1 LIKIEAII
9 MHFSKKQILH
19 AKQLLISLA
28 ALITTAGFSV
38 ASYSQAA
45 AYPARSIRLIV
56 PYPPAGTTD
65 IVARLLAAKLTI
77 ALKQTVQVENK
88 AGAGGVIGADSVAKA
103 APDGYTLLLGASGPI
118 IASQSLPPKPN
129 YDSIRDFAPISLV
142 ATVPTM
148 LVVNPKLAVTTV
160 AELIAMAKANPG
172 KLNFAS
178 TGSGASPHLSGE
190 LFKLM
195 ASVDIKHVPYKGS
208 APAVTDLIGG
218 QVDLMFEQ
226 IPGAMPFVQT
236 GQLRALAMGSAQRV
250 GAYPNIPTISES
262 GLPGFDMVAWFGVL
276 APAQTPAE
284 VINRLNTEITQIMR
298 TQEVKDKLVSIGAEP
313 QASTTAEFANTI
325 ATEIPK
331 WRALIEKL
339 GLL

>member
-1 LIKIEAII
+1 MGHLKALPIQPFVLGLAT
-9 MHFSKKQILH
+9 FILSCC
-19 AKQLLISLA
+19 AP
-28 ALITTAGFSV
+28 V
-38 ASYSQAA
+38 ASYSQPAP
-45 AYPARSIRLIV
+45 YPSRPIRVVV

-88 AGAGGVIGADSVAKA
+88 AGAGGAIGSDFVAKA
-103 APDGYTLLLGASGPI
+103 APDGYTLLLGATGPI
-118 IASQSLPPKPN
+118 TVSQSLSPKPS
-129 YDSIRDFAPISLV
+129 YDSIRDFAPISIV

-148 LVVNPKLAVTTV
+148 LVVNPKLAATSV
-160 AELIAMAKANPG
+160 AELIALAKANPG

-178 TGSGASPHLSGE
+178 TGSGATPHLSGE

-195 ASVDIKHVPYKGS
+195 AGVDIKHVPYKGS

-226 IPGAMPFVQT
+226 IPGAMPFVQS
-236 GQLRALAMGSAQRV
+236 GQLRALAMGSAKRV
-250 GAYPNIPTISES
+250 GAYPNIPTVAES
-262 GLPGFDMVAWFGVL
+262 GLTGFDMVAWFGLL
-276 APAQTPAE
+276 APANTPSEVIKRLNAE
-284 VINRLNTEITQIMR
+284 VTQIMS

-313 QASTTAEFANTI
+313 QASTTAEFSNTI

-331 WRALIEKL
+331 WRSLIEKL
-339 GLL
+339 GPL

>member
-1 LIKIEAII
+1 MGHLKALPIQPLVLGLAT
-9 MHFSKKQILH
+9 FILSCC
-19 AKQLLISLA
+19 APV
-28 ALITTAGFSV
+28 T
-38 ASYSQAA
+38 SYSQPAP
-45 AYPARSIRLIV
+45 YPSRPIRVVV

-88 AGAGGVIGADSVAKA
+88 AGAGGAIGSDFVAKA
-103 APDGYTLLLGASGPI
+103 APDGYTLLLGATGPI
-118 IASQSLPPKPN
+118 TVSQSLSPKPS
-129 YDSIRDFAPISLV
+129 YDSIRDFAPISIV

-148 LVVNPKLAVTTV
+148 LVVNPKLAATSV
-160 AELIAMAKANPG
+160 AELIALAKANPG

-178 TGSGASPHLSGE
+178 TGSGATPHLSGE

-195 ASVDIKHVPYKGS
+195 AGVDIKHVPYKGS

-226 IPGAMPFVQT
+226 IPGAMPFVQS
-236 GQLRALAMGSAQRV
+236 GQLRALAMGSAKRV
-250 GAYPNIPTISES
+250 GAYPNIPTVAES
-262 GLPGFDMVAWFGVL
+262 GLTGFDMVAWFGLL
-276 APAQTPAE
+276 APANTPSEVIKRLNAE
-284 VINRLNTEITQIMR
+284 VTQIMS

-313 QASTTAEFANTI
+313 QASTTAEFSNTI

-331 WRALIEKL
+331 WRSLIEKL
-339 GLL
+339 GPL

>member
-1 LIKIEAII
+1 
-9 MHFSKKQILH
+9 MHPSKKKILQ

-28 ALITTAGFSV
+28 ALITVAGFPA
-38 ASYSQAA
+38 ASYSQQA
-45 AYPARSIRLIV
+45 AYPTRSIRLIV

-65 IVARLLAAKLTI
+65 IVARLLAAKLTV

-88 AGAGGVIGADSVAKA
+88 AGAGGVIGADAVAKA

-129 YDSIRDFAPISLV
+129 YDSIRDFAPISMV

-195 ASVDIKHVPYKGS
+195 AGVDIKHVPYKGS

-236 GQLRALAMGSAQRV
+236 GQLRVLAMGSAQRV

-262 GLPGFDMVAWFGVL
+262 GLPGFEMVAWFGVL

-284 VINRLNTEITQIMR
+284 VIKRLNAEITQIMR

-313 QASTTAEFANTI
+313 QASSTAEFANTI

-331 WRALIEKL
+331 WRTLIEKL

>member
-1 LIKIEAII
+1 MGHLKTLPIQPLVLGLAT
-9 MHFSKKQILH
+9 FILSCC
-19 AKQLLISLA
+19 APV
-28 ALITTAGFSV
+28 T
-38 ASYSQAA
+38 SYSQPAP
-45 AYPARSIRLIV
+45 YPSRPIRVVV

-88 AGAGGVIGADSVAKA
+88 AGAGGAIGSDFVAKA
-103 APDGYTLLLGASGPI
+103 APDGYTLLLGATGPI
-118 IASQSLPPKPN
+118 TVSQSLSPKPS
-129 YDSIRDFAPISLV
+129 YDSIRDFAPISIV

-148 LVVNPKLAVTTV
+148 LVVNPKLAATSV
-160 AELIAMAKANPG
+160 AELIALAKANPG

-178 TGSGASPHLSGE
+178 TGSGATPHLSGE

-195 ASVDIKHVPYKGS
+195 AGVDIKHVPYKGS

-226 IPGAMPFVQT
+226 IPGAMPFVQS
-236 GQLRALAMGSAQRV
+236 GQLRALAMGSAKRV
-250 GAYPNIPTISES
+250 GAYPNIPTVAES
-262 GLPGFDMVAWFGVL
+262 GLTGFDMVAWFGLL
-276 APAQTPAE
+276 APANTPSEVIKRLNAE
-284 VINRLNTEITQIMR
+284 VTQIMS

-313 QASTTAEFANTI
+313 QASTTAEFSNTI

-331 WRALIEKL
+331 WRSLIEKL
-339 GLL
+339 GPL

>member
-1 LIKIEAII
+1 MGHLKALPIQPFVLGLAT
-9 MHFSKKQILH
+9 FILSCC
-19 AKQLLISLA
+19 APV
-28 ALITTAGFSV
+28 T
-38 ASYSQAA
+38 SYSQPAP
-45 AYPARSIRLIV
+45 YPSRPIRVVV

-88 AGAGGVIGADSVAKA
+88 AGAGGAIGSDFVAKA
-103 APDGYTLLLGASGPI
+103 APDGYTLLLGATGPI
-118 IASQSLPPKPN
+118 TVSQSLSPKPS
-129 YDSIRDFAPISLV
+129 YDSIRDFAPISIV

-148 LVVNPKLAVTTV
+148 LVVNPKLAATSV
-160 AELIAMAKANPG
+160 AELIALAKANPG

-178 TGSGASPHLSGE
+178 TGSGATPHLSGE

-195 ASVDIKHVPYKGS
+195 AGVDIKHVPYKGS

-226 IPGAMPFVQT
+226 IPGAMPFVQS
-236 GQLRALAMGSAQRV
+236 GQLRALAMGSAKRV
-250 GAYPNIPTISES
+250 GAYPNIPTVAES
-262 GLPGFDMVAWFGVL
+262 GLTGFDMVAWFGLL
-276 APAQTPAE
+276 APANTPSEVIKRLNAE
-284 VINRLNTEITQIMR
+284 VTQIMS

-313 QASTTAEFANTI
+313 QASTTAEFSNTI

-331 WRALIEKL
+331 WRSLIEKL
-339 GLL
+339 GPL

>member
-1 LIKIEAII
+1 MGHLKALPIQPFVLGLAT
-9 MHFSKKQILH
+9 FILSCC
-19 AKQLLISLA
+19 APV
-28 ALITTAGFSV
+28 T
-38 ASYSQAA
+38 SYSQPAP
-45 AYPARSIRLIV
+45 YPSRPIRVVV

-88 AGAGGVIGADSVAKA
+88 AGAGGAVGSDFVAKA
-103 APDGYTLLLGASGPI
+103 APDGYTLLLGATGPI
-118 IASQSLPPKPN
+118 TVSQSLSPKPS
-129 YDSIRDFAPISLV
+129 YDSIRDFAPISIV

-148 LVVNPKLAVTTV
+148 LVVNPKLAATSV
-160 AELIAMAKANPG
+160 AELIALAKANPG

-178 TGSGASPHLSGE
+178 TGSGATPHLSGE

-195 ASVDIKHVPYKGS
+195 AGVDIKHVPYKGS

-226 IPGAMPFVQT
+226 IPGAMPFVQS
-236 GQLRALAMGSAQRV
+236 GQLRALAMGSAKRV
-250 GAYPNIPTISES
+250 GAYPNIPTVAES
-262 GLPGFDMVAWFGVL
+262 GLTGFDMVAWFGLL
-276 APAQTPAE
+276 APANTPSEVIKRLNAE
-284 VINRLNTEITQIMR
+284 VTQIMS

-313 QASTTAEFANTI
+313 QASTTAEFSNTI

-331 WRALIEKL
+331 WRSLIEKL
-339 GLL
+339 GPL

>member
-1 LIKIEAII
+1 MCL
-9 MHFSKKQILH
+9 FKKTLQ

-28 ALITTAGFSV
+28 ALITVAGFPS
-38 ASYSQAA
+38 ASYSQQS
-45 AYPARSIRLIV
+45 AYPTRSIRLIV

-65 IVARLLAAKLTI
+65 IVARLLAAKLTV
-77 ALKQTVQVENK
+77 ALKQTVQVENQ

-129 YDSIRDFAPISLV
+129 YDSIRDFAPISIV

-160 AELIAMAKANPG
+160 AELIALAKANPG

-195 ASVDIKHVPYKGS
+195 AGVDIKHVPYKGS

-284 VINRLNTEITQIMR
+284 VIKRLNAEITQIMR

-313 QASTTAEFANTI
+313 QASSTAEFANTI

-331 WRALIEKL
+331 WRTLIEKL